1 MTTRAFYSISRAW
14 VGQTRNGTLSGTTKT
29 AGAPDVPALS
39 IVQLFQSDAP
49 GGYALPNAT
58 LVDRAASDASGN
70 YQFKNLNP
78 AMKYNVIAYDLTGQY
93 DPVVKMNLVP
103 TVD

>member
-1 MTTRAFYSISRAW
+1 MVTRAFNSISRVW
-14 VGQTRNGTLSGTTKT
+14 VGRARNGTLSGTTKT
-29 AGAPDVPALS
+29 AGVPDVPVLS

-58 LVDRAASDASGN
+58 LVDRAQSDASGS
-70 YQFKNLNP
+70 YQFKNLDP
-78 AMKYNVIAYDLTGQY
+78 ARKYNVIAYDLTGQY
-93 DPVVKMNLVP
+93 DPVIKMNLIP